1 MNLYLI
7 YKTLHILFMVSW
19 FAGIFYL
26 PRLFVYHVESE
37 SMDVQNQLCVMEK
50 KLFKFITPL
59 GILAMVFGV
68 LMGLLS
74 SDLGAFF
81 SQNWIIVKL
90 AVVLALIGYQAFC
103 WKILKELKSQNHNW
117 TGFKLRLFNEAPV
130 LLLLVGITA
139 AVFKF

>member
-1 MNLYLI
+1 
-7 YKTLHILFMVSW
+7 
-19 FAGIFYL
+19 
-26 PRLFVYHVESE
+26 
-37 SMDVQNQLCVMEK
+37 MEK

-59 GILAMVFGV
+59 GILAIVFGV

-74 SDLGAFF
+74 SDLGGFF

-103 WKILKELKSQNHNW
+103 WKILKELASQDHNW

-130 LLLLVGITA
+130 LLLLVGIIA